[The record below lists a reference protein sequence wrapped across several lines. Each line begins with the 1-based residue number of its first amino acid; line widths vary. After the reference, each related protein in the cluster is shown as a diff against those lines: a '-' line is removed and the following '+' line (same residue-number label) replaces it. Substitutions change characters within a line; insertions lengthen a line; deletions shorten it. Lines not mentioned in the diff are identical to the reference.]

1 MRTRTSL
8 TALFIPLLICAQVR
22 QGPRIGLA
30 IATQTAG
37 QFLQWQ
43 GLPKFGPII
52 GYSWEI
58 PYTHQVGILIEPTIM
73 SKGSWTQNAPLR
85 INTFITQRY
94 LEMPVLL
101 KLDLDTA
108 RIGYFLTGG
117 VIPAYWISGR
127 YKVVQDGN
135 VVTDFMY
142 NLNQPNVRRM
152 QWSLAIGLGNAGERW
167 SWELRGQSS
176 VTPFDRVIRAQNL
189 VFGIHLTYRLLNYEE
204 RKARRAKRSG
214 EEEENTP

>member
-8 TALFIPLLICAQVR
+8 LAFLLPLLISAQVR

-43 GLPKFGPII
+43 GLPKLGPII

-58 PYTHQVGILIEPTIM
+58 PYTHQVGILLEPMLM
-73 SKGSWTQNAPLR
+73 SKGSWTQNAPLKV
-85 INTFITQRY
+85 NTFITLRY
-94 LEMPVLL
+94 LEMPLML

-108 RIGYFLTGG
+108 RNGYFLTGG
-117 VIPAYWISGR
+117 VVPGYWISGR
-127 YKVVQDGN
+127 YRVFQNGNEVQD
-135 VVTDFMY
+135 FRY

-152 QWSLAIGLGNAGERW
+152 QWSIGVGLGRAGDRW

-176 VTPFDRVIRAQNL
+176 VTPFDRVVKQQNL
-189 VFGIHLTYRLLNYEE
+189 VFSLQFTYRLLNYEE
-204 RKARRAKRSG
+204 RKARRAARSEG
-214 EEEENTP
+214 DADDH